1 MSLVI
6 DPRSVTAV
14 LLADDWHKIRKGSFV
29 LDDFAFKYSKD
40 KDRDETPEAR
50 LAREAADFSGTRGS
64 GPGFRFVLENGDYV
78 SGPFTAVLAVRHD
91 MNEFKS
97 DPIHPFTS

>member
-29 LDDFAFKYSKD
+29 LDDFAFGYSKD
-40 KDRDETPEAR
+40 KEDSPEER
-50 LAREAADFSGTRGS
+50 LARGAADFSGTRGS

-78 SGPFTAVLAVRHD
+78 SGPFTAVLAVRHE
-91 MNEFKS
+91 MSEFKF
-97 DPIHPFTS
+97 DPIHSTS

>member
-14 LLADDWHKIRKGSFV
+14 LLADDWHKRRKGSFV
-29 LDDFAFKYSKD
+29 LDDFEFGYS

-78 SGPFTAVLAVRHD
+78 SGPFTAVLAVRHE

-97 DPIHPFTS
+97 EPIHPSTS